1 MKQTGVGFWI
11 VFAIEFILTII
22 CWYMAV
28 MSYNQESASSAWF
41 FLAFS
46 MLFAIP
52 LFFNAR
58 RLVTMNNPELQAV
71 DDKTRDESIYKPAR
85 FVPHWFMSLAI
96 TILVII
102 ILSVIVSAIFSALK

>member
-22 CWYMAV
+22 CWYMAIT
-28 MSYNQESASSAWF
+28 SYNQESASSAWF

-58 RLVTMNNPELQAV
+58 RLIKMNNPELQAV
-71 DDKTRDESIYKPAR
+71 DDKARDEAIYKSVR

-96 TILVII
+96 IILVII
-102 ILSVIVSAIFSALK
+102 ILSVIIAAIFSALK